1 MSIGA
6 NKKILLIIVLLI
18 FIIIILFG
26 IYVSFTVKPVTYKVS
41 DFKLWF
47 YGDISDA
54 YQIDEEV
61 IKVYELCLDSEI
73 KAVCVYENINFTWSE
88 SFEETRE
95 DYFFSPTEV
104 IEQEGNSICRDIA
117 VFRMAVFKKL
127 NVYAEFVF
135 IPEHVYVEVFEDGKV
150 YELNNEYIIIKN
162 PTIYLN

>member
-1 MSIGA
+1 M
-6 NKKILLIIVLLI
+6 NKRKRLIIVLLI
-18 FIIIILFG
+18 VIVILLFG
-26 IYVSFTVKPVTYKVS
+26 IYVSFTVNKPITYKIS

-54 YQIDEEV
+54 YQTDEEV

-73 KAVCVYENINFTWSE
+73 KAVCVHENIKFVWND
-88 SFEETRE
+88 SFEEERK

-104 IEQEGNSICRDIA
+104 TEQEGNSICRDIA